1 MSGPL
6 DDQLG
11 FAPDY
16 DAPVP
21 YMQRT
26 RDYYTAIGYT
36 TPYRWAHYID
46 APFQPLKKPL
56 AQSRVTI
63 VTTAAQYD
71 PAKGDQGPGAA
82 YNGGAKFYQ
91 VYDGDTSKQ
100 HDLRISHIGYD
111 RKHTSA
117 TDSGTWFPL
126 PQLLK
131 AEAAGRIGEVAPR
144 FFGAPT
150 NRSHRVT
157 IDTDAPEILARC
169 LEDKVDVAVIVP
181 NCPVC
186 HQTSALVAR
195 HLEAN
200 GVATVVMGCAKDIVE
215 HAAVPRFLFND
226 FPLGN
231 SAGRAAGCCLA
242 GADARA
248 GTGSAGVSVGRAH
261 HDAVAAALERG
272 RLLEARLQQ
281 HRADEPGRT
290 GAAPRRIRQAE
301 RNRARQP
308 RCVSGP

>member
-1 MSGPL
+1 MSSPS

-16 DAPVP
+16 DSAVP

-36 TPYRWAHYID
+36 TPYRWAHYVD

-63 VTTAAQYD
+63 ITTAAKYD

-82 YNGGAKFYQ
+82 YNGSAKFYQ
-91 VYDGDTSKQ
+91 VYAGDTSKQ

-111 RKHTSA
+111 RKHTTA

-131 AEAAGRIGEVAPR
+131 AAAAGRVGEVAPR

-157 IDTDAPEILARC
+157 IDVDAPEILARC
-169 LEDKVDVAVIVP
+169 QADKVDVAVIVP

-200 GVATVVMGCAKDIVE
+200 GIPTVVLYVFG
-215 HAAVPRFLFND
+215 
-226 FPLGN
+226 FPARQLRRQA
-231 SAGRAAGCCLA
+231 AGRRLA
-242 GADARA
+242 GADAR
-248 GTGSAGVSVGRAH
+248 VGAAASGIRIRCAH

-272 RLLEARLQQ
+272 CLLEARLQQ

-290 GAAPRRIRQAE
+290 GAPPRRVRQAE
-301 RNRARQP
+301 GDRARQ
-308 RCVSGP
+308 